1 MTDLINLEGIT
12 YEFDLED
19 PILAI
24 PIVPLPCVSRP
35 MLFHYGSESGY
46 QRFRYSY
53 FIKND
58 TVSNDNLLYKYII
71 MDVKYEPDEYYVT
84 HDGYHGKCWIVT
96 INNNENEKMEKYY
109 IRNWVDIVDYFK
121 EKDLNFVMETM

>member
-12 YEFDLED
+12 YEFELED

-24 PIVPLPCVSRP
+24 PIVPLPSVSRP

-71 MDVKYEPDEYYVT
+71 MDVKYDPDENYQK